1 MSKVIL
7 ISFTDDLKMILMIL
21 ISMNGKKMLRKSK
34 ETRKISSFWKTLTIK
49 IYFPESKNSWFSLFI
64 LETFNKLRNEMERKK
79 HLRN

>member
-21 ISMNGKKMLRKSK
+21 ISMNGKKMLTKSRK
-34 ETRKISSFWKTLTIK
+34 TRKISSFWKTLTIK
-49 IYFPESKNSWFSLFI
+49 ISFPESKNSWFSLFI